1 MTVSYN
7 TSMRT
12 LLTAALILT
21 LAPLSTAQQNETW
34 TRPTKPLQIAGNVYY
49 VGTYDLS
56 AYLITTEGGH
66 ILINTGLA
74 GSTPLIRAS
83 VESLGF
89 KLSDVTLL
97 LATHAHWD
105 HVAALAEIKTLT
117 GARLLMHEGDV
128 PSLEDGGRSDFRFG
142 DSPNTYFAPVEVD
155 KPLKH
160 GDEIRLGSTVL
171 TVHHHPG
178 HTKGASSFTLTT
190 RHGERDYRVLIANMG
205 SINPGVTVSGMPG
218 YPQIREDYARTFA
231 LQKELTFDIWVAS
244 HASQFNLHT
253 KAARQGGPERFIDP
267 EGYRKAVD
275 ELEAAY
281 LRQLQKER
289 LAAPISRGLARS
301 PAGLSRQGEAP

>member
-1 MTVSYN
+1 VTFFYN

-12 LLTAALILT
+12 LLIAALMFILP
-21 LAPLSTAQQNETW
+21 PLSTAQQNETW
-34 TRPTKPLQIAGNVYY
+34 TRPTKPLQIVGHLYY

-56 AYLITTEGGH
+56 SYLITTDAGH

-74 GSTPLIRAS
+74 GSTPLIRANT
-83 VESLGF
+83 ESLGF
-89 KLSDVTLL
+89 KFSDVKLL

-142 DSPNTYFAPVEVD
+142 ESPGTHFAPVKVD
-155 KPLKH
+155 QPLKH

-171 TVHHHPG
+171 TLHHHPG
-178 HTKGASSFTLTT
+178 HTKGASSFTFTT
-190 RHGERDYRVLIANMG
+190 RHGEREYRVLIANMG

-218 YPQIREDYARTFA
+218 YPQIREDYARTFG

-253 KAARQGGPERFIDP
+253 KAAREGGPERFMDP
-267 EGYRKAVD
+267 EGYRNAVNG
-275 ELEAAY
+275 LETSY
-281 LRQLQKER
+281 LRQLAKER
-289 LAAPISRGLARS
+289 VAR
-301 PAGLSRQGEAP
+301 